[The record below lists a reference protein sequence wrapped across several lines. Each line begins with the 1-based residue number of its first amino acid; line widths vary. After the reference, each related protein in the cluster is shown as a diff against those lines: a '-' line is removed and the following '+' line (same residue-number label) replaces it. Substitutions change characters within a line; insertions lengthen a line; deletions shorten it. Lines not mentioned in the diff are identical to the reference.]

1 MTRQKDVASFRV
13 KHSVQQLSIDA
24 YAHAHTGSYGDVD
37 NAVQSPGTSVCH
49 LSQTGTVHIR
59 IQSHGNLKL
68 SLKPAQKIL
77 MPPCQLRRVQDIS
90 VSL

>member
-24 YAHAHTGSYGDVD
+24 YAHSHTGSYGDVY

-49 LSQTGTVHIR
+49 LSQTGAVYIR
-59 IQSHGNLKL
+59 IQSHGNLEL
-68 SLKPAQKIL
+68 ILKPAQKIL
-77 MPPCQLRRVQDIS
+77 VPPCQLRRVQNIS